1 MQWCSGE
8 GKRGAGEGAAQRV
21 SDHFQ
26 KLYSTFGIWSTRMF
40 VSLWF
45 IRFGFWW
52 ACARQFFCGGWGLA
66 SGERLAGWPPFG
78 IFKI

>member
-40 VSLWF
+40 VSL
-45 IRFGFWW
+45 RLS
-52 ACARQFFCGGWGLA
+52 CLVSGGRVPVNSFA
-66 SGERLAGWPPFG
+66 VAGVPHLG
-78 IFKI
+78 RG